1 MMKIKIVELYE
12 DGDGKEFKFPPEA
25 WAYYQYRE
33 KESKGKWLP
42 LIFINRK
49 MISPET
55 LHKMCRKAGI

>member
-12 DGDGKEFKFPPEA
+12 DEGVEFKFPSEA

-55 LHKMCRKAGI
+55 LHKMCRKVGI